1 MIAADEPFDAMATGI
16 GDDGLA
22 ALLTKITHERGVPCV
37 GYKPS
42 CLRRRV
48 SVRVRATGSGNFHD
62 YSALLDREPA
72 EWLRL
77 LDALT
82 VNVTGFFRDEG
93 VYKALRSDVIPGLV
107 ATHAGMLHA
116 WSAGCASGEEAW
128 TLAMLLAEAAGL
140 ERTSVLA
147 TDIDVASLA
156 RATHAVYPEVLT
168 RDIPDGLRHTWW
180 QGTESLRV
188 CESLRACVAFRAHN
202 LLCDAPPREGLHL
215 ITCRNVIIYFSRPA
229 QEQLFT
235 LFANALVPGGVL
247 VLGKVEMLSG
257 PARARFEA
265 IDVRERIYRRVS

>member
-1 MIAADEPFDAMATGI
+1 MISSDNPFNAMPRTCV
-16 GDDGLA
+16 DDGLD
-22 ALLTKITHERGVPCV
+22 ALRTKITEERGVPCV

-48 SVRVRATGSGNFHD
+48 SVRVRATGAGDFVG
-62 YSALLDREPA
+62 YAALLDREPA

-82 VNVTGFFRDEG
+82 VNVTGFFRDDT
-93 VYKALRSDVIPGLV
+93 VYARLRADVIPSLARAHTGL
-107 ATHAGMLHA
+107 LHA
-116 WSAGCASGEEAW
+116 WSAGCSSGEEAW
-128 TLAMLLAEAAGL
+128 TVAMLLADAVGL
-140 ERTSVLA
+140 DRTSVLA

-156 RATHAVYPEVLT
+156 RARAAVYPEVLT
-168 RDIPDGLRHTWW
+168 RDIPDVLRHAWW
-180 QGTESLRV
+180 QGTESLRAV
-188 CESLRACVAFRAHN
+188 DALRARVAFRAHN
-202 LLCDAPPREGLHL
+202 LFSDSPPCTGLHL

-235 LFANALVPGGVL
+235 RFADALVPGGVL

-265 IDVRERIYRRVS
+265 IDVRERIYRRVA

>member
-1 MIAADEPFDAMATGI
+1 MIAADEPRDASPALP
-16 GDDGLA
+16 GDDGLG
-22 ALLTKITHERGVPCV
+22 ALLTKITEERGVPCV

-48 SVRVRATGSGNFHD
+48 SVRVRATGAGSFVG
-62 YSALLDREPA
+62 YAALLDREPA

-82 VNVTGFFRDEG
+82 VNVTGFFRDQE
-93 VYKALRSDVIPGLV
+93 VYKRLRADVIPALAAAHSGALQ
-107 ATHAGMLHA
+107 A

-128 TLAMLLAEAAGL
+128 TVAMLLADTAGV
-140 ERTSVLA
+140 ERTAVLA

-156 RATHAVYPEVLT
+156 RATAAVYPEVLT
-168 RDIPDGLRHTWW
+168 REIPDALRHAWW
-180 QGTESLRV
+180 EGIESVRAV
-188 CESLRACVAFRAHN
+188 DALRARVEFRAHN
-202 LLCDAPPREGLHL
+202 LFSDSPPRTGLHL

-235 LFANALVPGGVL
+235 RFADALVPGGVL

-265 IDVRERIYRRVS
+265 IDVRERIYRLVA

>member
-1 MIAADEPFDAMATGI
+1 MRIPFEPSDVMLPVH
-16 GDDGLA
+16 GDDGLD
-22 ALLTKITHERGVPCV
+22 ALLTKITEERGVPCA

-48 SVRVRATGSGNFHD
+48 SVRVRATGAGSFGG
-62 YSALLDREPA
+62 YAALLDREPT

-82 VNVTGFFRDEG
+82 VNVTGFFRDDA
-93 VYKALRSDVIPGLV
+93 VYARLRADVIPSLAAAHVGPLQ
-107 ATHAGMLHA
+107 A

-128 TLAMLLAEAAGL
+128 TVAMLLAEIAGL
-140 ERTSVLA
+140 DRTVVLA

-156 RATHAVYPEVLT
+156 RATAAVYPEFLT
-168 RDIPDGLRHTWW
+168 RDIPDDLRHAWW
-180 QGTESLRV
+180 QGTESLCAV
-188 CESLRACVAFRAHN
+188 DPLRARVEFRAHN
-202 LLCDAPPREGLHL
+202 LFSEAPPRTGLHL

-235 LFANALVPGGVL
+235 QFADALVPGGVL

>member
-1 MIAADEPFDAMATGI
+1 
-16 GDDGLA
+16 
-22 ALLTKITHERGVPCV
+22 
-37 GYKPS
+37 
-42 CLRRRV
+42 
-48 SVRVRATGSGNFHD
+48 VRVRATGAGSFGG
-62 YSALLDREPA
+62 YSALLDREPT

-82 VNVTGFFRDEG
+82 VNVTGFFRDDA
-93 VYKALRSDVIPGLV
+93 VYARLRADVLPAL
-107 ATHAGMLHA
+107 AAAQAGPLHA

-128 TLAMLLAEAAGL
+128 TVAMLLADIAGL
-140 ERTSVLA
+140 DRTAVLA

-156 RATHAVYPEVLT
+156 RATAAVYPEILT
-168 RDIPDGLRHTWW
+168 RDIPDDLRHAWW
-180 QGTESLRV
+180 QGTESLRAV
-188 CESLRACVAFRAHN
+188 DALRARVEFREHN
-202 LLCDAPPREGLHL
+202 LFSDVPPRTGLHL

-235 LFANALVPGGVL
+235 QFADALVPGGIL

>member
-1 MIAADEPFDAMATGI
+1 MIAANDPYNPGPRLY
-16 GDDGLA
+16 GDDGLE
-22 ALLTKITHERGVPCV
+22 ALLTKITEERGVPCV

-48 SVRVRATGSGNFHD
+48 SVRVRATGAGCFVG
-62 YSALLDREPA
+62 YAALLDREPA

-82 VNVTGFFRDEG
+82 VNVTGFFRDDA
-93 VYKALRSDVIPGLV
+93 VYARLRADVIPSL
-107 ATHAGMLHA
+107 ASAHAGVLQA

-128 TLAMLLAEAAGL
+128 SVAMLLAEAVGL

-147 TDIDVASLA
+147 TDIDAASLS
-156 RATHAVYPEVLT
+156 RATAAVYPEVLT
-168 RDIPDGLRHTWW
+168 RDIPDVFRHAWW
-180 QGTESLRV
+180 HGTESLHAV
-188 CESLRACVAFRAHN
+188 DALRARVVFRAHN
-202 LLCDAPPREGLHL
+202 LFSDSPPRTGLHL

-235 LFANALVPGGVL
+235 QFADALVPGGVL

-265 IDVRERIYRRVS
+265 IDVRERIYQRVA

>member
-1 MIAADEPFDAMATGI
+1 MIAANDSSGALSVSAN
-16 GDDGLA
+16 DDGLD
-22 ALLTKITHERGVPCV
+22 ALITKISEERGVPCL

-48 SVRVRATGSGNFHD
+48 SVRVRATGAGSFAG
-62 YSALLDREPA
+62 YAALLDREPD

-82 VNVTGFFRDEG
+82 VNVTGFFRDDAVYRRLRADVLPALAAAHTG
-93 VYKALRSDVIPGLV
+93 VLR
-107 ATHAGMLHA
+107 A

-128 TLAMLLAEAAGL
+128 TVAMLLADTVGL
-140 ERTSVLA
+140 GRTSVLA
-147 TDIDVASLA
+147 TDIDAASLA
-156 RATHAVYPEVLT
+156 RAAAAVYPEVLT
-168 RDIPDGLRHTWW
+168 RDIPDALRHTWW

-188 CESLRACVAFRAHN
+188 TASLQAQVQFRAHN
-202 LLCDAPPREGLHL
+202 LLCETPPNDALHL

-235 LFANALVPGGVL
+235 QFADALVPGGVL

-257 PARARFEA
+257 PARRRFEA
-265 IDVRERIYRRVS
+265 IDVRERIYRRVA